1 MADGVTYAGALAAC
15 VGLAAIVRA
24 VVRRP
29 LSRSELEYAAA
40 FWRRAALRAVWRG
53 GATSGRRRSQSSS
66 TARARRGY
74 ARPKR
79 PRRKDSDR

>member
-53 GATSGRRRSQSSS
+53 DERTEAFAEQQYRACEERLRATET
-66 TARARRGY
+66 TATKG
-74 ARPKR
+74 P
-79 PRRKDSDR
+79 